1 SALHDACP
9 WSTVFQAAPFA
20 DVWYRSYRARFE
32 PVVVTGRTGA
42 TLTGLLLLAVSRDG
56 KTLCHVG
63 GQHAEYQVWPRT
75 AHPLVGGAFDRLAA
89 AFPRRRVQFVFLPPG
104 FVFEPPR
111 RWRTRCFLRPIRA
124 PYLATNPAD
133 SVRESIRK
141 KSNKHKLSQLA
152 RQGKITFERVC
163 DDAAFE

>member
-1 SALHDACP
+1 
-9 WSTVFQAAPFA
+9 
-20 DVWYRSYRARFE
+20 RSYRARFE

-63 GQHAEYQVWPRT
+63 AQHAEYQVWLSTDDRF
-75 AHPLVGGAFDRLAA
+75 VGDAFDRLAA
-89 AFPRRRVQFVFLPPG
+89 TFPRRRLQLVFLPPG
-104 FVFEPPR
+104 FAFEPPR
-111 RWRTRCFLRPIRA
+111 RWRTRCFLRSIRA

-133 SVRESIRK
+133 SVRDSIRK
-141 KSNKHKLSQLA
+141 KSNKHKLNQLA

-163 DDAAFE
+163 DDAAFESLLDEVIPLYDLRHAAVHDVAP